1 MFWSHQELGSVLEE
15 EEEEEG
21 RPVVHLQGMLLE
33 HLDNGNRGQMPARYL
48 RFARKKSPAKAELEL
63 QSLKEADPKRKQGGK
78 GSSWIRKFLG

>member
-1 MFWSHQELGSVLEE
+1 MFWSHQELGSVLE

-48 RFARKKSPAKAELEL
+48 GFARKKSPAKAELES